1 MEQTDLENL
10 YRSWD
15 DEKLLAA
22 FQNRKDY
29 TEVALNAMQTIITE
43 RHLGNEVESILQE
56 EVQDEIEFQQNLAEQ
71 QTAYEADILGEN
83 ISAKDLVKKSL
94 INSPVYHSREL
105 TSNRSLVW
113 RIVLFGFSIA
123 GITSFIVALGVGMP
137 LFDAP
142 IYFLIPSVPLLIIAL
157 KLQADS
163 KSHLKL
169 SKEGRKDIL
178 VIQHKNFNF
187 AASVPFKY
195 FTFWTKIENRHGRM
209 KITHPMLSLVITN
222 QNNESISLQGHLS
235 ALQDAP
241 PLWPEG
247 TNELVPDGTTFFTES
262 GFKRSE
268 IIRLKKI
275 LDGLHEIHNDRSN
288 S

>member
-1 MEQTDLENL
+1 MEQDDLENL
-10 YRSWD
+10 YRTWD
-15 DEKLLAA
+15 DEKLLDA
-22 FQNRKDY
+22 FSNRKDY
-29 TEVALNAMQTIITE
+29 TELALQAMQTIINE
-43 RHLGNEVESILQE
+43 RHLGNEVESILEE
-56 EVQDEIEFQQNLAEQ
+56 EVQNEIAFQQNLAER

-94 INSPVYHSREL
+94 INSPVYHNREL

-113 RIVLFGFSIA
+113 RMVLFGFSIA

-142 IYFLIPSVPLLIIAL
+142 IYFLIPSIPLLIIGI
-157 KLQADS
+157 KLTVDS
-163 KSHLKL
+163 KSYLKL

-178 VIQHKNFNF
+178 VIQHKGFNF
-187 AASVPFKY
+187 TATVPFKY

-222 QNNESISLQGHLS
+222 QNNESISLQGHLT
-235 ALQDAP
+235 ALQAAP

-247 TNELVPDGTTFFTES
+247 TNELVPEGTTFFTES

-275 LDGLHEIHNDRSN
+275 IDGLHEIHNGRNDS
-288 S
+288 